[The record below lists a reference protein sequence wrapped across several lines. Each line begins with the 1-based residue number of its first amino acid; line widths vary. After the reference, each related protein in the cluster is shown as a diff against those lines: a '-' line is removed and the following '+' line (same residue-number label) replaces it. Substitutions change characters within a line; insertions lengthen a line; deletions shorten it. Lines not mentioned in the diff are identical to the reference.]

1 MHIDCTNVTVLQN
14 PVTSLAWLVA
24 NLQLFAPFVSLT
36 VDTKRFCEPVLRT
49 RVLLITVG
57 IYTILSYVAILVRP
71 DQSINLLRLFDF
83 SQSFRLQFAAVLAA
97 STVAYI
103 LVVNATQRLLHAYG
117 QRRLQPV

>member
-1 MHIDCTNVTVLQN
+1 MLQN